1 MKTVL
6 VYVTAKDA
14 AEARNI
20 GSFLVRSKLV
30 ACVNILDHMNSMYY
44 WQETFQDDHEAVLM
58 AKTTEDLAG
67 KVIEA
72 VRTRHSYEC
81 PCIVTLP
88 INGGNPDFIQWI
100 KDQVKHE

>member
-6 VYVTAKDA
+6 VYVTTKDA

-30 ACVNILDHMNSMYY
+30 ACVNILDHMNSLYY
-44 WQETFQDDHEAVLM
+44 WKGTFQDDHEAVLM
-58 AKTTEDLAG
+58 AKTTEDLTG

-88 INGGNPDFIQWI
+88 INGGNPEFIQWI
-100 KDQVKHE
+100 KDQVQHE